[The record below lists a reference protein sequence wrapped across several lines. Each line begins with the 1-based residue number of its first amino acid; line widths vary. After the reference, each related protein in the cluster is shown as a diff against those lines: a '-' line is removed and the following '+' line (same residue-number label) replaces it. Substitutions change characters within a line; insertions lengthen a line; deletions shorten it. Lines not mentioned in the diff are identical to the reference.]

1 MSKHENGREEPGVF
15 YWSDLHENH
24 LKRKA
29 DRMMLDDSGR
39 TELVESLLRDE
50 SPRSVVAS
58 YKIRRVTFD
67 ENFIKYKVLKSLSTL
82 EWYEIRGILKSL
94 AEEMRSSNAT
104 QELIKRLLVP
114 PKGGVTDTTDDIT
127 SEASQDG
134 DEQIVEGGD
143 KPNTKNKAE

>member
-1 MSKHENGREEPGVF
+1 
-15 YWSDLHENH
+15 
-24 LKRKA
+24 
-29 DRMMLDDSGR
+29 MLDDSGR

-94 AEEMRSSNAT
+94 TDEMKSSNAT

-134 DEQIVEGGD
+134 DEQIVKGGN